1 MRHDGENSSAHGA
14 AVSYL
19 RPRPAGP
26 GPGLAGAGRGPSL
39 ELAPTELNQ
48 SLGALLGLPGFAR
61 EPGLRLGGGPTEEM
75 LVMFAFRGDLLNSFL
90 AFFREEGLAP
100 VALKAMVTPINV
112 HWSALR
118 LHEALREEHA
128 QLRAAAK
135 QKERD
140 HT

>member
-1 MRHDGENSSAHGA
+1 MTERTVQPTALLYHISA
-14 AVSYL
+14 
-19 RPRPAGP
+19 PAR
-26 GPGLAGAGRGPSL
+26 LARVRGWLERAGVRSL

>member
-1 MRHDGENSSAHGA
+1 MNEAMPQPTALLYHISD
-14 AVSYL
+14 
-19 RPRPAGP
+19 PAR
-26 GPGLAGAGRGPSL
+26 LARVRGWLERAGVRAL

-118 LHEALREEHA
+118 LHEALREEHT

>member
-1 MRHDGENSSAHGA
+1 MAEL
-14 AVSYL
+14 AVQPTVLLYHISD
-19 RPRPAGP
+19 PAR
-26 GPGLAGAGRGPSL
+26 LARVRGWLERAGVRAL

-90 AFFREEGLAP
+90 AFFREEGLDP

-112 HWSALR
+112 HWSALC

-128 QLRAAAK
+128 QLRTAAK

>member
-1 MRHDGENSSAHGA
+1 MTERTVQPTVLLYHISD
-14 AVSYL
+14 
-19 RPRPAGP
+19 PAR
-26 GPGLAGAGRGPSL
+26 LARVRGWLERAGVRSL

-100 VALKAMVTPINV
+100 VALKAMVTPINI

-118 LHEALREEHA
+118 LHEALRAEHT
-128 QLRAAAK
+128 QLSAAAK

-140 HT
+140 PN

>member
-1 MRHDGENSSAHGA
+1 MTERTVQPTALLYHISD
-14 AVSYL
+14 
-19 RPRPAGP
+19 PAR
-26 GPGLAGAGRGPSL
+26 LARVRGWLERAGVRSL
-39 ELAPTELNQ
+39 ELAPTELHQ
-48 SLGALLGLPGFAR
+48 SLGVLLGLPGFAR

>member
-1 MRHDGENSSAHGA
+1 MTERTVQPTVLLYHISD
-14 AVSYL
+14 
-19 RPRPAGP
+19 PAR
-26 GPGLAGAGRGPSL
+26 LARVRGWLERAGVRAL